1 MDQEPAAQP
10 GVNRNEFVRSLSTGL
25 RVLESFSATEPR
37 LTLSDV
43 ARRAE
48 TSRATARR
56 MLLTLVHE
64 GYAYTDGRF
73 FELTPK
79 VLGLGQ
85 GYWSG
90 RGWHELLQPSLGELS
105 GKLGES
111 CSAALLLGD
120 EVMYVCRVH
129 TRRIMR
135 IDLGLGT
142 KLPALATSMGRV
154 LLAGLGEEA
163 LEERLRTADHRA
175 YTSRTVTDP
184 TRLREIIAGVR
195 ATGYAVVDEE
205 LEDGL
210 RSVAVPVRD
219 AAGNTVLA
227 LNTSLSAG
235 RESAQESLA
244 RTLPDLQRCAAA
256 VEDLIRSLGEDVRRL
271 TVPQG
276 L

>member
-1 MDQEPAAQP
+1 MDQDQP
-10 GVNRNEFVRSLSTGL
+10 GPPAVSRNEFVRSLSTGL
-25 RVLESFSATEPR
+25 KVLESFSAVEPK

-43 ARRAE
+43 ARRSDV
-48 TSRATARR
+48 SRATARR

-105 GKLGES
+105 GKLAES
-111 CSAALLLGD
+111 CSAALLVDD

-135 IDLGLGT
+135 IDLALGT
-142 KLPALATSMGRV
+142 KLPAFVTSMGRV
-154 LLAGLGEEA
+154 LLSA
-163 LEERLRTADHRA
+163 LDDRTLEDRLQATSRTAFTD
-175 YTSRTVTDP
+175 RTVTDP
-184 TRLREIIAGVR
+184 VQLRQIITQVR
-195 ATGYAVVDEE
+195 RDGYAVVDEE
-205 LEDGL
+205 LEEGL
-210 RSVAVPVRD
+210 RSVAVPARD
-219 AAGNTVLA
+219 STGRIVLS
-227 LNTSLSAG
+227 LNTSISAG
-235 RESAQESLA
+235 KESAAESVE
-244 RTLPDLQRCAAA
+244 RTLPHLLRCASA
-256 VEDLIRSLGEDVRRL
+256 VEDLIRSLGDDVARL

>member
-1 MDQEPAAQP
+1 MDQQSPAEP
-10 GVNRNEFVRSLSTGL
+10 GVNRNEFVRSLATGL
-25 RVLESFSATEPR
+25 RVLEAFSATEPK

-43 ARRAE
+43 ARRAGV
-48 TSRATARR
+48 SRATARR

-64 GYAYTDGRF
+64 GYAHTDGRY

-105 GKLGES
+105 KALGES
-111 CSAALLLGD
+111 CSAALLFGD

-142 KLPALATSMGRV
+142 KLPAFATSMGRV
-154 LLAGLGEEA
+154 LLSGLEDSV
-163 LEERLRTADHRA
+163 LEERLHSTERRA
-175 YTSRTVTDP
+175 FTSRTVTDP
-184 TRLREIIAGVR
+184 ERLREIITQVR
-195 ATGYAVVDEE
+195 AEGWAVVDEE
-205 LEDGL
+205 LELGL

-219 AAGNTVLA
+219 RSGRVVLA
-227 LNTSLSAG
+227 LNTSLPAG
-235 RESAQESLA
+235 RESVQESLD
-244 RTLPDLQRCAAA
+244 RTLPQLLDCATA
-256 VEDLIRSLGEDVRRL
+256 VEDLIGSLGEDVDRL

>member
-1 MDQEPAAQP
+1 MDQEPPGAP

-25 RVLESFSATEPR
+25 RVLESFTATEPKQ
-37 LTLSDV
+37 TLSDV
-43 ARRAE
+43 ARRAGV
-48 TSRATARR
+48 SRATARR
-56 MLLTLVHE
+56 MLLTLVQE
-64 GYAYTDGRF
+64 GYAYADGRF

-105 GKLGES
+105 AKLTES

-154 LLAGLGEEA
+154 LFAGLGEEA
-163 LEERLRTADHRA
+163 LEERLRTADRRA
-175 YTSRTVTDP
+175 YTAHTVTDP
-184 TRLREIIAGVR
+184 GRLREIIASVR
-195 ATGYAVVDEE
+195 TEGYALVDEE
-205 LEDGL
+205 LEEGL

-219 AAGNTVLA
+219 ADGNTVLA

-235 RESAQESLA
+235 RETAQESLD

-256 VEDLIRSLGEDVRRL
+256 VEDLIRSLGDEVQRL

>member
-1 MDQEPAAQP
+1 MDQEPSAQP
-10 GVNRNEFVRSLSTGL
+10 GVNRNEFVRSLATGL
-25 RVLESFSATEPR
+25 RVLESFSASEPK

-43 ARRAE
+43 ARRAAV
-48 TSRATARR
+48 SRATARR

-64 GYAYTDGRF
+64 GYAYTDGRL

-175 YTSRTVTDP
+175 YTSHTVTDP
-184 TRLREIIAGVR
+184 ARLREIIAGVR

-219 AAGNTVLA
+219 STGNTVLA

-235 RESAQESLA
+235 RESAQESLI

-256 VEDLIRSLGEDVRRL
+256 VEDLMRSLGEDVRRL

>member
-1 MDQEPAAQP
+1 MDQQSPPQP
-10 GVNRNEFVRSLSTGL
+10 VASRNEFVRSLSTGL
-25 RVLESFSATEPR
+25 RVLESFSAVEPK

-43 ARRAE
+43 ARRADV
-48 TSRATARR
+48 SRATARR

-79 VLGLGQ
+79 VLGLGH

-105 GKLGES
+105 GQLSES
-111 CSAALLLGD
+111 CSAALLIDD

-135 IDLGLGT
+135 IDLALGT
-142 KLPALATSMGRV
+142 KLPAFATSMGRV
-154 LLAGLGEEA
+154 LLSGLDDA
-163 LEERLRTADHRA
+163 RFEERLRAADLRA
-175 YTSRTVTDP
+175 YTSRTATDP
-184 TRLREIIAGVR
+184 DALREIIADIRVE
-195 ATGYAVVDEE
+195 GYAVVDEE
-205 LEDGL
+205 LEEGL

-219 AAGNTVLA
+219 SAGDLVLA
-227 LNTSLSAG
+227 LNTSISAG
-235 RESAQESLA
+235 KESVAQSVD
-244 RTLPDLQRCAAA
+244 RTLPHLLRCAAA
-256 VEDLIRSLGEDVRRL
+256 VEDLIRSLGDDVHRL

>member
-1 MDQEPAAQP
+1 MDQQSPAEPGA
-10 GVNRNEFVRSLSTGL
+10 NRNEFVRSLATGL
-25 RVLESFSATEPR
+25 RVLESFSATEPK

-43 ARRAE
+43 ARRADV
-48 TSRATARR
+48 SRATARR

-64 GYAYTDGRF
+64 GYAYSDGRF

-90 RGWHELLQPSLGELS
+90 RGWHELLQPSLSELS
-105 GKLGES
+105 GALGES
-111 CSAALLLGD
+111 CSAALLFGD

-135 IDLGLGT
+135 IDLALGT
-142 KLPALATSMGRV
+142 KLPAYPTSMGRV
-154 LLAGLGEEA
+154 LLSGLEDA
-163 LEERLRTADHRA
+163 VLEERLRSTERRA
-175 YTSRTVTDP
+175 FTSRTITDP
-184 TRLREIIAGVR
+184 ERLHAIITQVR
-195 ATGYAVVDEE
+195 AEGWAVVDEE
-205 LEDGL
+205 LERGL

-219 AAGNTVLA
+219 RHGRVVLA

-235 RESAQESLA
+235 RESVQESLD
-244 RTLPDLQRCAAA
+244 RTLPQLLDCAAA
-256 VEDLIRSLGEDVRRL
+256 VEDLIGSLGEDLDRL